1 MPVTTIGTSDLDVLP
16 IALGGN
22 VFGWTADQ
30 SASFEIL
37 DGFIAGGGSLV
48 DTADS
53 YSAFAPGNQG
63 GESETVI
70 GVWITAR
77 GARDKIVLATKVS
90 QHPQRKG
97 LSAANIA
104 AASQD
109 SLRRLQTDVIDLYWA
124 HFDDQDTPLEE
135 TVGAFAELVS
145 AGSVRYIGL
154 SNYSADRIREWFE
167 ISDRLGVPT
176 PVALQP
182 HYNLMFREPFESE
195 LKPFAEAHNLGVAPY
210 FALASGFL
218 TGKYHS
224 AQDAKDVPRSPMLGG
239 YLTDSGFRV
248 ADEVTAI
255 AQAHDTESATV
266 ALAWLRVQPVV
277 VAPIASASKLA
288 HLQPLL
294 DSTVLELSDD
304 DLQRLDRVSSA
315 FQAA

>member
-1 MPVTTIGTSDLDVLP
+1 MTTIGTSDLDVLP
-16 IALGGN
+16 ISLGGN
-22 VFGWTADQ
+22 VFGWTA
-30 SASFEIL
+30 SKEVSFDIL
-37 DGFIAGGGSLV
+37 DAYVAGGGSFL

-53 YSAFAPGNQG
+53 YSAFAPGNHG

-70 GVWITAR
+70 GEWITSR
-77 GARDKIVLATKVS
+77 SARDKLVLATKVS
-90 QHPQRKG
+90 QHPERKG
-97 LSAANIA
+97 LSASNIA
-104 AASQD
+104 AASTD

-124 HFDDQDTPLEE
+124 HFDDQNTPLEE
-135 TVGAFAELVS
+135 TIGAFAELIS

-195 LKPFAEAHNLGVAPY
+195 LKPLALEHNLGVAPY

-224 AQDAKDVPRSPMLGG
+224 AGDAKDVPRSSMLGD
-239 YLTDSGFRV
+239 YLTDSGFKV
-248 ADEVTAI
+248 ADEVRAI
-255 AQAHDTESATV
+255 ADDRGTQAATV
-266 ALAWLRVQPVV
+266 ALAWLRAQPTV
-277 VAPIASASKLA
+277 VAPIASASKLE

-294 DSTVLELSDD
+294 DSATLKLSDEE
-304 DLQRLDRVSSA
+304 LQRLDQVSNA